1 MKISEDDYLK
11 WMNDYFHIKDDTDP
25 ENYSEWISFLM
36 EAKDNNKLS
45 SVWNSMLEGRLGMY
59 VRNYMREQHPEI
71 DDDIN
76 NYEDFEDYS
85 WELINK
91 LLDKIEKG
99 EIN

>member
-1 MKISEDDYLK
+1 MKIPEDDYLK

-36 EAKDNNKLS
+36 EAKDNNTLS
-45 SVWNSMLEGRLGMY
+45 AVWNSMLEGRLGMY

-71 DDDIN
+71 DYDIH
-76 NYEDFEDYS
+76 NYADFEDYS